1 MVRRRMVV
9 LSWCLLAYL
18 ARIPVGAAQS
28 TTALT
33 KAPASPPDHQEGVL
47 SPRRI
52 PGLYTD
58 TNILPANVTVITAEE
73 LRRLGAST
81 IQEAI
86 ARTPGVTFSD
96 QQGFGLASD
105 GTLNLRG
112 VVNSSRTNA
121 LVLVDGIRQNRITG
135 DEVHWQSIPVDQ
147 VERIEILRG
156 SSGLIYG
163 EGALAGVINI
173 VTKQTSEQLV
183 ESDVAVERGAYGWE
197 KYAVST
203 RGRSQPLTYGVNY
216 TRQLVTGYRES
227 SWSRNTTITTHNSFR
242 PTDSINA
249 AVHVLHSEDT
259 TAFPG
264 GLTQTQTDQH
274 RRQTNSFHGFNTNE
288 IDQVS
293 LDLVGGPWD
302 GLSTLVNLYWR
313 RWEQRSQDS
322 IDFNSFTIT
331 PSRGLSVRTNAAWT
345 GTFAQNLFINGLE
358 LSDDK
363 ATSGD
368 RDAFPGPDNESN
380 RKGYGLYFED
390 LLTLWDRLTFD
401 TGVRLDKSR
410 YQEAITNP
418 SFLGTLQFQGFSPKA
433 GITFTALPHTLDLFA
448 SYARPFKAPNIDD
461 LTARVPSFSGN
472 VNLKPQ
478 QADTYELG
486 ARVTHRPITGEATW
500 FYARTADEILSNPFT
515 FQNQNFDTRRL
526 GVEFA
531 TRLELP
537 EHGLRGYTTYTFVNA
552 EFRKGQYAGKLV
564 PGTPRHTLHAGLGA
578 SPLTS
583 LWINL
588 DWELVS
594 DFFRINDLDNSLG
607 KAKSYGVL
615 NLVVTYDVPTHLI
628 ARGAP
633 ATTAFLKIANITNEE
648 YVTFQSSN
656 GSNLN
661 GAGQYPMP
669 PTMFTG
675 GVSVQF

>member
-1 MVRRRMVV
+1 MVRRSRIVFAWS
-9 LSWCLLAYL
+9 LFAYL
-18 ARIPVGAAQS
+18 TWIPVGAAQH
-28 TTALT
+28 TAPAT
-33 KAPASPPDHQEGVL
+33 EAPASPPDRLEGAL

-58 TNILPANVTVITAEE
+58 TNILPANVTVITAKE
-73 LRRLGAST
+73 LRRSGAST

-173 VTKQTSEQLV
+173 VTKQAGEKLV
-183 ESDVAVERGAYGWE
+183 EVETVVERGSYGGQ

-216 TRQLVTGYRES
+216 TRQLVGGYRES
-227 SWSRNTTITTHNSFR
+227 SWSRNTTITTHNSFQ

-264 GLTQTQTDQH
+264 GLTQAQTDQH
-274 RRQTNSFHGFNTNE
+274 RRQTNPFHGFNTNE

-302 GLSTLVNLYWR
+302 GLSTLINLYWR
-313 RWEQRSQDS
+313 RWEQTSQDS

-331 PSRGLSVRTNAAWT
+331 PSRGLNVRTNSEWT
-345 GTFAQNLFINGLE
+345 GTFAHNLLINGLE

-380 RKGYGLYFED
+380 RKGYGLYLED
-390 LLTLWDRLTFD
+390 LLTLWDRVTLD
-401 TGVRLDKSR
+401 GGVRFDKSR

-418 SFLGTLQFQGFSPKA
+418 SFLGTLQFQGFSPKV
-433 GITFTALPHTLDLFA
+433 GITFAVLPHMLDVFG

-461 LTARVPSFSGN
+461 FTARVPSFSGN

-500 FYARTADEILSNPFT
+500 FYARTDDEILSNPFT

-531 TRLELP
+531 THLELP
-537 EHGLRGYTTYTFVNA
+537 ERGVRGYTTYTFVDA
-552 EFRKGQYAGKLV
+552 EFRKGQYAGLTV
-564 PGTPRHTLHAGLGA
+564 PGTPRHTVHAGVGV
-578 SPLTS
+578 SPLQS

-588 DWELVS
+588 DWEFVS
-594 DFFRINDLDNSLG
+594 DFFRVNDLSNSLS
-607 KAKSYGVL
+607 KAKPYGVL
-615 NLVVTYDVPTHLI
+615 NLVITYDVPARLV
-628 ARGAP
+628 ARGCP

-669 PTMFTG
+669 PTTFTG